1 MEASFLKK
9 VEHQNVEF
17 QIQQLKELD
26 LKFKLQTLQL
36 KQNCSVNNRITFN
49 MKNSVANGIV
59 LRLVL

>member
-1 MEASFLKK
+1 M
-9 VEHQNVEF
+9 EHQNFEF
-17 QIQQLKELD
+17 RIQQLRELD

-36 KQNCSVNNRITFN
+36 KQNRSVNNRINFN